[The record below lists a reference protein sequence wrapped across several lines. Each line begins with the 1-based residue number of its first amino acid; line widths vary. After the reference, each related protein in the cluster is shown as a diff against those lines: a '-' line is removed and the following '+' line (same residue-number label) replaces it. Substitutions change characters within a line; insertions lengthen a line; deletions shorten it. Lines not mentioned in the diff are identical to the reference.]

1 MSSSWMILFMAS
13 LKLCHRSPA
22 FGDSLSKISNLEL
35 FSLGTMRIVLLLGG
49 ALAFFP
55 TLTPAGPRDSGRVR
69 NHRVHFATGIRWAH
83 SAHRGYFWFN
93 GVNWVMAPLACPYG
107 GLGVN
112 SDFVYQGRGVSDDVY
127 PYAIPTSNP
136 DIVISP
142 FALNNLVDVSGIPP
156 GARVRDPVSE
166 EIFLRP

>member
-1 MSSSWMILFMAS
+1 
-13 LKLCHRSPA
+13 
-22 FGDSLSKISNLEL
+22 
-35 FSLGTMRIVLLLGG
+35 MRTSLLLAS
-49 ALAFFP
+49 ALALFP
-55 TLTPAGPRDSGRVR
+55 TLTLAGPHDAGRAQ

-83 SAHRGYFWFN
+83 SAHR
-93 GVNWVMAPLACPYG
+93 
-107 GLGVN
+107 
-112 SDFVYQGRGVSDDVY
+112 FVYQGQEVSDYVY

-142 FALNNLVDVSGIPP
+142 FALNNLVDVTGIPS

>member
-1 MSSSWMILFMAS
+1 
-13 LKLCHRSPA
+13 
-22 FGDSLSKISNLEL
+22 
-35 FSLGTMRIVLLLGG
+35 MRIVLLLGG

-55 TLTPAGPRDSGRVR
+55 TLTLAGPRDTGRAH

-83 SAHRGYFWFN
+83 SAYRGYYWFN
-93 GVNWVMAPLACPYG
+93 GVNWVVAPLAFPYG

-112 SDFVYQGRGVSDDVY
+112 SDFVYQGREVSDDVY

-156 GARVRDPVSE
+156 GARVRDRSLKRFFSDRE
-166 EIFLRP
+166 RNAGSAGKGC

>member
-1 MSSSWMILFMAS
+1 MDIS
-13 LKLCHRSPA
+13 L
-22 FGDSLSKISNLEL
+22 LEDNRVMKTFL
-35 FSLGTMRIVLLLGG
+35 VLLS
-49 ALAFFP
+49 ALTVLL
-55 TLTPAGPRDSGRVR
+55 TLTLAGPRDAGRAH

-83 SAHRGYFWFN
+83 SAYRGYYWFN
-93 GVNWVMAPLACPYG
+93 GVNWVVAPLACPYG

-112 SDFVYQGRGVSDDVY
+112 SDFVYQGREVSDDVY

>member
-1 MSSSWMILFMAS
+1 
-13 LKLCHRSPA
+13 
-22 FGDSLSKISNLEL
+22 
-35 FSLGTMRIVLLLGG
+35 MRIVLLWGG

-55 TLTPAGPRDSGRVR
+55 TLTLAGPRDTGRAH

-83 SAHRGYFWFN
+83 SAYRGYHWFN
-93 GVNWVMAPLACPYG
+93 GVNWVVDPLAYPYG

-112 SDFVYQGRGVSDDVY
+112 SDFVYQGREVSDDVY

>member
-1 MSSSWMILFMAS
+1 MILFMAS

-22 FGDSLSKISNLEL
+22 FGDNLAKFSKLEF
-35 FSLGTMRIVLLLGG
+35 FSLGAMRIVLLLGG

-55 TLTPAGPRDSGRVR
+55 TLTPAGPRDSGRAR

-142 FALNNLVDVSGIPP
+142 FALNNLVDVSGIPS

>member
-1 MSSSWMILFMAS
+1 
-13 LKLCHRSPA
+13 
-22 FGDSLSKISNLEL
+22 
-35 FSLGTMRIVLLLGG
+35 MRIVLLLGG
-49 ALAFFP
+49 ALALFP
-55 TLTPAGPRDSGRVR
+55 NLTLAGPRDNGRAH

-83 SAHRGYFWFN
+83 SAYRGYYWFN
-93 GVNWVMAPLACPYG
+93 GANWVVSAFPYG

-112 SDFVYQGRGVSDDVY
+112 SDFVYQGREVSDDVY
-127 PYAIPTSNP
+127 PYGIPTSNP

>member
-1 MSSSWMILFMAS
+1 
-13 LKLCHRSPA
+13 
-22 FGDSLSKISNLEL
+22 
-35 FSLGTMRIVLLLGG
+35 MRIVLLLGG

-55 TLTPAGPRDSGRVR
+55 ILTLAGPRDTGRAH
-69 NHRVHFATGIRWAH
+69 NHRAHFTTGIRWAH
-83 SAHRGYFWFN
+83 SGYRGYYWSN
-93 GVNWVMAPLACPYG
+93 GVNWVAAPLAFPYG

-112 SDFVYQGRGVSDDVY
+112 SDFVYQGQEVYDDVY
-127 PYAIPTSNP
+127 PYAIPTTNP